1 MKKLVLLGMAA
12 FVLGACGNGSSETA
26 ANTESNEA
34 PSSTEQVDSTKN
46 DSSKEEGSTD
56 SNQGKRSNPYTL
68 ADAFEMDVQY
78 SDPDSDDYAPIDGR
92 IKVAFNNV
100 TTGQE
105 AQDFLTSE
113 NEFND
118 QAPEGFQ
125 WMIFDTSVELLE
137 GSEDVPFNLFLT
149 EQIYDA
155 NGASVDNS
163 EHMAFSN
170 NQLSD
175 QSIFPGATAQGNIV
189 LLVPEDTTG
198 ALMEMS
204 YLGGGDTVYIDLSE

>member
-1 MKKLVLLGMAA
+1 MKKLVLLGVSA
-12 FVLGACGNGSSETA
+12 FLLGACGNGSSETA
-26 ANTESNEA
+26 TNTESSEA
-34 PSSTEQVDSTKN
+34 QSSTEQVDSTEN
-46 DSSKEEGSTD
+46 DSSKEESTG

-92 IKVAFNNV
+92 IKVTFNNV

-125 WMIFDTSVELLE
+125 WMVFDTSVELLE

-155 NGASVDNS
+155 DGASVDNS

>member
-1 MKKLVLLGMAA
+1 MKKLLLLGMSA
-12 FVLGACGNGSSETA
+12 FVLAACGNGSSETA
-26 ANTESNEA
+26 ANTESSEA
-34 PSSTEQVDSTKN
+34 QPSTEQVDSTEN
-46 DSSKEEGSTD
+46 DSSKEESTD

-68 ADAFEMDVQY
+68 ADTFEMDVQY

-92 IKVAFNNV
+92 IKVTFNNV

-125 WMIFDTSVELLE
+125 WMVFDTSVELLE

>member
-1 MKKLVLLGMAA
+1 MKKLVLLGVSA
-12 FVLGACGNGSSETA
+12 FLLGACGNGSSETA
-26 ANTESNEA
+26 TNTESSEA
-34 PSSTEQVDSTKN
+34 QPSTEQVDSTEN
-46 DSSKEEGSTD
+46 DSSKEESTD

-68 ADAFEMDVQY
+68 ADTFEMDVQY

-92 IKVAFNNV
+92 IKVTFNNV

-125 WMIFDTSVELLE
+125 WMVFDTSVELLE

-189 LLVPEDTTG
+189 LLVPEDTTS

>member
-1 MKKLVLLGMAA
+1 MKKLVLLGVSA
-12 FVLGACGNGSSETA
+12 FLLGACGNGSSETA
-26 ANTESNEA
+26 TNTESSEA
-34 PSSTEQVDSTKN
+34 QPSTEQVDSTEN
-46 DSSKEEGSTD
+46 DSSKEESTD

-68 ADAFEMDVQY
+68 ADTFEMDVQY

-92 IKVAFNNV
+92 IKVTFNNV

-125 WMIFDTSVELLE
+125 WMVFDTSVELLE

>member
-1 MKKLVLLGMAA
+1 MKKLILLGVSA
-12 FVLGACGNGSSETA
+12 FLLGACGNGSSETA
-26 ANTESNEA
+26 ANTESSEA
-34 PSSTEQVDSTKN
+34 QPSTEQVDSTEN
-46 DSSKEEGSTD
+46 DSSKEESTD

-68 ADAFEMDVQY
+68 ADTFEMDVQY

-92 IKVAFNNV
+92 IKVTFNNV

-125 WMIFDTSVELLE
+125 WMVFDTSVELLE

>member
-1 MKKLVLLGMAA
+1 MKKLLLLGMSA
-12 FVLGACGNGSSETA
+12 FVLVACGNGSSETA
-26 ANTESNEA
+26 ANTESSEA
-34 PSSTEQVDSTKN
+34 QPSTEQIDSTKN
-46 DSSKEEGSTD
+46 DSSKEEGATD

-68 ADAFEMDVQY
+68 ADTFEMDVQY
-78 SDPDSDDYAPIDGR
+78 SDPDSDDYTPIDGR
-92 IKVAFNNV
+92 IKITFNNV
-100 TTGQE
+100 ITGQE

-125 WMIFDTSVELLE
+125 WLVFDTSVELLE

-155 NGASVDNS
+155 DGSSVDNS

>member
-1 MKKLVLLGMAA
+1 MKKLVLLGVSA
-12 FVLGACGNGSSETA
+12 FLLGACGNGSSETA
-26 ANTESNEA
+26 TNTESSEA
-34 PSSTEQVDSTKN
+34 QPSTEQVDSTEN
-46 DSSKEEGSTD
+46 DSSTEESTD

-68 ADAFEMDVQY
+68 ADTFEMDVQY

-92 IKVAFNNV
+92 IKVTFNNV

-125 WMIFDTSVELLE
+125 WMVFDTSVELLE

>member
-1 MKKLVLLGMAA
+1 MKKLLLLGMSA
-12 FVLGACGNGSSETA
+12 FVLGACDSAS
-26 ANTESNEA
+26 SNEPTEA
-34 PSSTEQVDSTKN
+34 QKSSTEQTESSTKQA
-46 DSSKEEGSTD
+46 EETSTD
-56 SNQGKRSNPYTL
+56 SEQGKRSNPYTL
-68 ADAFEMDVQY
+68 ADTFEMDVQY
-78 SDPDSDDYAPIDGR
+78 SDPDSDDYTPIDGR
-92 IKVAFNNV
+92 IKVTFNNV

-125 WMIFDTSVELLE
+125 WMIFDTSVELLK
-137 GSEDVPFNLFLT
+137 GSEEVPFNLFLT
-149 EQIYDA
+149 EQIYDTD
-155 NGASVDNS
+155 GASVDNS

-189 LLVPEDTTG
+189 LLVPEDTNG
-198 ALMEMS
+198 VLMEIS
-204 YLGGGDTVYIDLSE
+204 YLAGGDTVYIDLSE

>member
-1 MKKLVLLGMAA
+1 MKKLILLGVSA
-12 FVLGACGNGSSETA
+12 FLLGACGNGSSETA
-26 ANTESNEA
+26 ANTESSEA
-34 PSSTEQVDSTKN
+34 QPSTEQVDSTEN
-46 DSSKEEGSTD
+46 DSSKEESTD

-68 ADAFEMDVQY
+68 ADTFEMDVQY

-92 IKVAFNNV
+92 IKVTFNNV

-125 WMIFDTSVELLE
+125 WMVFDTSVELLE

-155 NGASVDNS
+155 DGASVDNS

-204 YLGGGDTVYIDLSE
+204 YLAGGDTVYIDLSE

>member
-1 MKKLVLLGMAA
+1 
-12 FVLGACGNGSSETA
+12 
-26 ANTESNEA
+26 
-34 PSSTEQVDSTKN
+34 
-46 DSSKEEGSTD
+46 
-56 SNQGKRSNPYTL
+56 QGKRSNPYTL
-68 ADAFEMDVQY
+68 ADTFEMNVQY
-78 SDPDSDDYAPIDGR
+78 SDPNSDDYTPIDGR
-92 IKVAFNNV
+92 IKVTFNNV

-118 QAPEGFQ
+118 QASEGFQ

-155 NGASVDNS
+155 DGASVDNS

>member
-1 MKKLVLLGMAA
+1 MKKLLLLGMSA
-12 FVLGACGNGSSETA
+12 FVLVACGNGSSETD
-26 ANTESNEA
+26 ANTESSEA
-34 PSSTEQVDSTKN
+34 QPSTEQVDSTKN

-68 ADAFEMDVQY
+68 ADTFEMDVQY
-78 SDPDSDDYAPIDGR
+78 ADPDSDDYTPIDGR
-92 IKVAFNNV
+92 IKVTFNNV

-155 NGASVDNS
+155 DGASVDNS

-189 LLVPEDTTG
+189 LLVPEDTNG
-198 ALMEMS
+198 VLMEMS
-204 YLGGGDTVYIDLSE
+204 YLAGGDTVYIDLSE

>member
-1 MKKLVLLGMAA
+1 MKKLLLLGMSA
-12 FVLGACGNGSSETA
+12 FVLAACGNGSSETA
-26 ANTESNEA
+26 TNTESSEA
-34 PSSTEQVDSTKN
+34 QPSTEQVDSTEN
-46 DSSKEEGSTD
+46 DSSKEESTD

-68 ADAFEMDVQY
+68 ADTFEMDVQY

-92 IKVAFNNV
+92 IKVTFNNV

-125 WMIFDTSVELLE
+125 WMVFDTSVELLE